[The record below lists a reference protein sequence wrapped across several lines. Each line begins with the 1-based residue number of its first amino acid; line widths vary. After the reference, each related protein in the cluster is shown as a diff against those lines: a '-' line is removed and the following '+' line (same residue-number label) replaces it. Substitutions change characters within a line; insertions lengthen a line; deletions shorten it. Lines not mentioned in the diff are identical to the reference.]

1 MRILTGTILA
11 AAVVAS
17 VHASA
22 LDYSVTVPVMNE
34 PGLEKFGGREKI
46 LEELKKLGA
55 SRVNLCLDK
64 YVSDGGMRADI
75 MRALKENSDWF
86 KARGLSTCAW
96 IWAFWGDDGMVRKFH
111 RITDKNGSPRAFL
124 CPLDEDFRKF
134 AADYVADIA
143 RSGVDMIL
151 YDDDLAFRNDYTGR
165 KVSCLCEKHLAAYR
179 AELGENVSAD
189 EFNRRVLTGGRNR
202 WRDAWMKVN
211 GDALLAFA
219 KEVRAAAD
227 SVNPKLRIGLCSVM
241 SVWDNDGTDAPTVAR
256 ALAGPNTRPFLRLIG
271 APYWAV
277 NRCLYDS
284 RLQNVIEL
292 ERMERSWVGD
302 GIEVVAEG
310 DAFPRPRYN
319 CPSSYLELFDMAI
332 RADGR
337 LDGIMKYALDY
348 YHHVDYERGY
358 TIRHQRNAK
367 TFDWIMRNMSA
378 KPAVGVRI
386 YESLHKLRDAE
397 IPEAVAGTTAIFQ
410 QFASS
415 AAKLI
420 ADASIP
426 TIYEG
431 EGVCGAAF
439 GENVKQVPKKA
450 FARGLII
457 DRRGAELL
465 EEMGVQVGLKEKGG
479 KVPETFFH
487 ENADG
492 GRFFVLNFDT
502 RGAKGRGYDI
512 SRTLADAVQRLSG
525 GKLPAYV
532 NGNPDLYVMVKRG
545 GGETVVGLWNIF
557 ADSVLGGVV
566 EIDAPAGD
574 VEFFNCTGRKDG
586 DRIVIDEILP
596 FSFAGVRISQ
606 MCR

>member
-1 MRILTGTILA
+1 MRILIGTILA

-17 VHASA
+17 AHASA
-22 LDYSVTVPVMNE
+22 RDYYITVPVMNE

-46 LEELKKLGA
+46 LEELQKLGA

-64 YVSDGGMRADI
+64 YVSDGGKRADV
-75 MRALKENSDWF
+75 MRALRENSDWF

-143 RSGVDMIL
+143 RTGVDMIL

-179 AELGENVSAD
+179 RELGEDVSPD
-189 EFNRRVLTGGRNR
+189 EFCRRALTGGRSR

-292 ERMERSWVGD
+292 ERMERSWVGQ

-348 YHHVDYERGY
+348 YRHVDYERGY

-426 TIYEG
+426 TVYEG

-465 EEMGVQVGLKEKGG
+465 EEMGVHVGLKEKA
-479 KVPETFFH
+479 PETFFH

-502 RGAKGRGYDI
+502 RGAKGRGYEI
-512 SRTLADAVQRLSG
+512 SRTLANAVQRLSG

-532 NGNPDLYVMVKRG
+532 NGNPDLYVMAKRG
-545 GGETVVGLWNIF
+545 GGETAVGLWNIF
-557 ADSVLGGVV
+557 ADSVLDGVV
-566 EIDAPAGD
+566 ELDAPAGD
-574 VEFFNCTGRKDG
+574 VEFFNCVGRKDG
-586 DRIVIDEILP
+586 DRIVVDEIPP
-596 FSFAGVRISQ
+596 FSFAGIRISQ
-606 MCR
+606 ICR

>member
-1 MRILTGTILA
+1 MRILIGTILA

-17 VHASA
+17 AHASA
-22 LDYSVTVPVMNE
+22 RDYYITVPVMNE

-46 LEELKKLGA
+46 LEELQKLGA
-55 SRVNLCLDK
+55 SRVNLCLGK
-64 YVSDGGMRADI
+64 YVSDGGKRADV
-75 MRALKENSDWF
+75 MRALRENSDWF
-86 KARGLSTCAW
+86 KARGLSACAW

-179 AELGENVSAD
+179 RELGEDVSPD
-189 EFNRRVLTGGRNR
+189 EFCRRALTGGRSR

-292 ERMERSWVGD
+292 ERMERSWVGQ

-348 YHHVDYERGY
+348 YRHVDYERGY

-426 TIYEG
+426 TVYEG

-465 EEMGVQVGLKEKGG
+465 EEMGVHVGLKEKA
-479 KVPETFFH
+479 PETFFH

-502 RGAKGRGYDI
+502 RGAKGRGYEI
-512 SRTLADAVQRLSG
+512 SRTLANAVQRLSG

-532 NGNPDLYVMVKRG
+532 NGNPDLYVMAKRG
-545 GGETVVGLWNIF
+545 GGETAVGLWNIF
-557 ADSVLGGVV
+557 ADSVLDGVV
-566 EIDAPAGD
+566 ELDAPAGD
-574 VEFFNCTGRKDG
+574 VEFFNCVGRKDG
-586 DRIVIDEILP
+586 DRIVVDEIPP
-596 FSFAGVRISQ
+596 FSFAGIRISQ
-606 MCR
+606 ICR